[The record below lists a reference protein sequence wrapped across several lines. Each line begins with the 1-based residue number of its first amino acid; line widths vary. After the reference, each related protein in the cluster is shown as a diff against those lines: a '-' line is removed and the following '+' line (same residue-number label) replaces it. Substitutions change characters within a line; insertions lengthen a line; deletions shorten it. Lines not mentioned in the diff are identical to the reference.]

1 MSWSLQV
8 LSKINIQ
15 AAKTM
20 QGMMTMSD
28 APVALALPHGQV
40 SFPAFLPDATFG
52 VVRSLDSTDLLN
64 CNVPAVVM
72 NSFHL
77 MQRPGSSVVGA
88 LGGLHKMAAWPKPI
102 VTDSGGFQAYSLIQQ
117 NPKWGSMS
125 DNGIVL
131 HREGSQK
138 KTILSPEKAI
148 QLQLRFD
155 TDIAICLDECT
166 HVDAPFEVQEISTER
181 TIKWAR
187 RCKDEFE
194 NVISRRKDP
203 GRTRPLLF
211 AVVQGGGF
219 RELRKRCANA
229 LLEIGFD
236 GYGYGGWPLDSQ
248 NNLLGEM
255 LAYTRDLIPE
265 AYPMHALG
273 VGHPKNI
280 VECARLGYQMFDSS
294 MPTRDARHGRLYT
307 LVGDPS
313 DMSTKHKNG
322 WFSFVYINDPKHVR
336 SDRPITAGCMCPCC
350 TLYSLGYLHHLFKLG
365 DGLFSRL
372 ATMHN
377 LSFISQL
384 MVTLGASSSANL

>member
-1 MSWSLQV
+1 
-8 LSKINIQ
+8 
-15 AAKTM
+15 
-20 QGMMTMSD
+20 
-28 APVALALPHGQV
+28 
-40 SFPAFLPDATFG
+40 
-52 VVRSLDSTDLLN
+52 VRSLDSTDLQS

-77 MQRPGSSVVGA
+77 MQRPGSSVVWA

-102 VTDSGGFQAYSLIQQ
+102 VTDSGGFQAYSLIAQ

-131 HREGSQK
+131 HPAGSPK
-138 KTILSPEKAI
+138 KTILTPEKAI

-166 HVDAPFEVQEISTER
+166 HVDAPFEAQEISTER

-194 NVISRRKDP
+194 NIISRRKDLGP
-203 GRTRPLLF
+203 TRPLLF

-219 RELRKRCANA
+219 RELRKRCADA

-248 NNLLGEM
+248 NNLLGEV
-255 LAYTRDLIPE
+255 LAYTRDLIPQ

-294 MPTRDARHGRLYT
+294 MPTRDARHGRLYS

-313 DMSTKHKNG
+313 DLSTKHKDG
-322 WFSFVYINDPKHVR
+322 WLSFVYINDPKYVR
-336 SDRPITAGCMCPCC
+336 SDRPITPGCICPCC
-350 TLYSLGYLHHLFKLG
+350 TLYSLGYLHHLFKMG
-365 DGLFSRL
+365 DGLFNRL

-377 LSFISQL
+377 LTFMSQL
-384 MVTLGASSSANL
+384 MAILGASSREHL

>member
-1 MSWSLQV
+1 MQTV
-8 LSKINIQ
+8 M
-15 AAKTM
+15 TM
-20 QGMMTMSD
+20 MSD
-28 APVALALPHGQV
+28 APAALALPHGQV
-40 SFPAFLPDATFG
+40 SFPAFLPDATYG
-52 VVRSLDSTDLLN
+52 VVRSLDSTDLQS

-72 NSFHL
+72 NAFHL
-77 MQRPGSSVVGA
+77 MQRPGSSVVSA

-102 VTDSGGFQAYSLIQQ
+102 VTDSGGFQAYSLIAQ

-125 DNGIVL
+125 DNGLVV
-131 HREGSQK
+131 HPAGSQK
-138 KTILSPEKAI
+138 KIILSPEKAI

-166 HVDAPFEVQEISTER
+166 HVDAPFEAQEIATER

-194 NVISRRKDP
+194 NIISRRKDP
-203 GRTRPLLF
+203 SGTRPLLF

-219 RELRKRCANA
+219 RELRKRCADA

-236 GYGYGGWPLDSQ
+236 GYGFGGWPLDSQ

-255 LAYTRDLIPE
+255 LSFTRDLIPQ

-294 MPTRDARHGRLYT
+294 MPTRDARHGRLYS
-307 LVGDPS
+307 LVGDPLDIS
-313 DMSTKHKNG
+313 PKNKDG
-322 WFSFVYINDPKHVR
+322 WLSFVYINDPIHVR
-336 SDRPITAGCMCPCC
+336 SDRPITSRCTCPCC
-350 TLYSLGYLHHLFKLG
+350 TLYSLGYLHHLFKMG
-365 DGLFSRL
+365 DGLFTRL

-377 LSFISQL
+377 LTFMSEL
-384 MVTLGASSSANL
+384 MVILGGLR